1 MNQDKKPYLID
12 AIAGNSRFLASL
24 GRTGRLFRLWWP
36 HIDYPQ
42 HVDEIRTGLFIDGM
56 SNETSWFDS
65 SEDGW
70 QHAAGYVDRTN
81 IFRVKSKST
90 QLPIAVESLDYAVPQ
105 EDIYVRHYR
114 LTNHGTEPVSFQFLY
129 YSSFRSM
136 ETSYYHTTQFD
147 ESIDALTHMRHAY
160 IFSLSSS
167 NVCTGY
173 QAGHAW
179 SSAQMGI
186 LNGNQ
191 IDMTPD
197 GALSWRFNDV
207 QPGETAELPVY
218 IAAGSTRQEA
228 ADVLIKAKSMPASH
242 WYELTVS
249 YWQQFLANTV
259 PAPKASDA
267 IRELYERSLLTMK
280 LMSDESSGSVVAAP
294 EFDEGF
300 TRCGGYA
307 YCWGRDAAFIT
318 TAFDRVGLTD
328 LSTRFYE
335 WTLTAQDADGSW
347 QQRHYHDGRLAPS
360 WGLQIDEGASILWGM
375 WQHYSHIQDPAFAER
390 VWPAVAKGAGFLV
403 SFLDEETGLPAPSRD
418 LWEERLAEH
427 TYSAAAVYG
436 GLTAAAAFAQLRG
449 FETEAA
455 AWTKAAEGIQHAIS
469 ERCWN
474 EDRGSFHRGLKLA
487 VSEQDYRE
495 ANASGVS
502 TSIAV
507 NAKGYPSFM
516 LEHDSI
522 LDISL
527 LGISVPF
534 GAVSINDPKMVQTAE
549 AIELALTVPGV
560 GGIKRYENDHYIG
573 GNPWILTTLWLS
585 HYRIARGQYDE
596 ARTLLQWAVDHRTE
610 MGLLP
615 EQIDK
620 VSGETA
626 WVVPLT
632 WSHAM
637 FILAVSML
645 SEVDQL
651 QATITTN
658 VEKIQ

>member
-1 MNQDKKPYLID
+1 MHQDKKPYLID

-42 HVDEIRTGLFIDGM
+42 HVDEIRTGLYIDGVT
-56 SNETSWFDS
+56 EQTSWFDS
-65 SEDGW
+65 TEFGW
-70 QHAAGYVDRTN
+70 KHEAGYVARTN
-81 IFRVKSKST
+81 IFRVQAESAK
-90 QLPIAVESLDYAVPQ
+90 LPVAVESLDYAVPQ
-105 EDIYVRHYR
+105 EDIYVRQYR
-114 LTNHGTEPVSFQFLY
+114 FINRGTAPVSFQFIY
-129 YSSFRSM
+129 FSSFRSM
-136 ETSYYHTTQFD
+136 ETNYYHTTQFD
-147 ESIDALTHMRHAY
+147 ESLDALTHMRHAY

-179 SSAQMGI
+179 QTAQSGA
-186 LNGNQ
+186 LNGND

-197 GALSWRFNDV
+197 GALSWRFVDV
-207 QPGETAELPVY
+207 APGQRVEVPVY
-218 IAAGSTRQEA
+218 IAAGSTGQEA
-228 ADVLIKAKSMPASH
+228 AEVLLKAKSQPISH
-242 WYELTVS
+242 WYEKTS
-249 YWQQFLANTV
+249 AYWRQFLADAV
-259 PAPKASDA
+259 PAPETDDDD

-280 LMSDESSGSVVAAP
+280 LMSDEQSGSVVAAP

-300 TRCGGYA
+300 TRCGGYS

-318 TAFDRVGLTD
+318 TALDRVGLSD
-328 LSTRFYE
+328 LSTQFYE
-335 WTLTAQDADGSW
+335 WTLTAQDPDGSW

-390 VWPAVAKGAGFLV
+390 VWPAVAKGADFLV
-403 SFLDEETGLPAPSRD
+403 RYLDEETGLPAPSRD

-436 GLTAAAAFAQLRG
+436 GLSAAAAFAQLRG
-449 FETEAA
+449 LETEAA
-455 AWTKAAEGIQHAIS
+455 AWSIAAEGIQQRIR
-469 ERCWN
+469 ELCWN
-474 EDRGSFHRGLKLA
+474 EDRGSFYRGLKLA
-487 VSEQDYRE
+487 VTEPVYRE
-495 ANASGVS
+495 AQAAGVP
-502 TSIAV
+502 TSV
-507 NAKGYPSFM
+507 TTNAKGYATYQ
-516 LEHDSI
+516 LEHDPI
-522 LDISL
+522 IDISL
-527 LGISVPF
+527 LGVSVPF
-534 GAVSINDPKMVQTAE
+534 GAFPVDDPMMVQTAE
-549 AIELALTVPGV
+549 AIEKALTVPGV

-585 HYRIARGQYDE
+585 HYRIARGQYEE
-596 ARTLLQWAVDHRTE
+596 ARALLQWAVDHRTD

-620 VSGETA
+620 VTGETA

-645 SEVDQL
+645 AEVDQL
-651 QATITTN
+651 QN
-658 VEKIQ
+658 Q

>member
-1 MNQDKKPYLID
+1 MHSDKKPYLID

-56 SNETSWFDS
+56 TEKTSWFDS
-65 SEDGW
+65 AEDGW
-70 QHAAGYVDRTN
+70 KHEAGYVARTN
-81 IFRVKSKST
+81 IFRVQAESAE
-90 QLPIAVESLDYAVPQ
+90 LPVAVESFDYAVPQ
-105 EDIYVRHYR
+105 EDIYVRQYR
-114 LTNHGTEPVSFQFLY
+114 FTNRGAVPVSFQFIY
-129 YSSFRSM
+129 FSSFRSM
-136 ETSYYHTTQFD
+136 ETDYYHTTQFD
-147 ESIDALTHMRHAY
+147 EPLDALTHMRHAY

-167 NVCTGY
+167 NVCTKY

-179 SSAQMGI
+179 EAAQTGR
-186 LNGNQ
+186 LNGNE

-197 GALSWRFNDV
+197 GALSWRFADLE
-207 QPGETAELPVY
+207 PGQTVEVPVY

-228 ADVLIKAKSMPASH
+228 ADTLLRAKSQPISH
-242 WYELTVS
+242 WYNLTNA
-249 YWQQFLANTV
+249 YWQQFLADAV
-259 PAPKASDA
+259 PAPDTSNDD

-280 LMSDESSGSVVAAP
+280 LMSDEQSGSVVAAP

-318 TAFDRVGLTD
+318 TAFDRVGLSS

-335 WTLTAQDADGSW
+335 WTLTAQDPDGSW

-375 WQHYSHIQDPAFAER
+375 WQHYSHIQDTAFAER
-390 VWPAVAKGAGFLV
+390 VWPAVAKGADFLV
-403 SFLDEETGLPAPSRD
+403 RFLDEETGLPAPSRD

-436 GLTAAAAFAQLRG
+436 GLTAAAAFARLRG
-449 FETEAA
+449 LATEAT
-455 AWTKAAEGIQHAIS
+455 AWALAAEGIQQRIR

-474 EDRGSFHRGLKLA
+474 EDRGSFYRGLKLA
-487 VSEQDYRE
+487 VTESVYRE
-495 ANASGVS
+495 AEATGAA
-502 TSIAV
+502 TSIAT
-507 NAKGYPSFM
+507 NAKGYSTFL
-516 LEHDSI
+516 LEHDPI
-522 LDISL
+522 IDISL
-527 LGISVPF
+527 LGVSVPF
-534 GAVSINDPKMVQTAE
+534 GAFPADDPMMVQTAE
-549 AIELALTVPGV
+549 AIEQALTVPGV
-560 GGIKRYENDHYIG
+560 SGIKRYEDDHYIG

-585 HYRIARGQYDE
+585 HYRIARGQYEE

-620 VSGETA
+620 ATGETA

-645 SEVDQL
+645 AEANQL
-651 QATITTN
+651 QCN
-658 VEKIQ
+658 

>member
-12 AIAGNSRFLASL
+12 AITGNSKFLASL

-42 HVDEIRTGLFIDGM
+42 HVDEIRTGLFWDGAA
-56 SNETSWFDS
+56 EQTTWFDS
-65 SEDGW
+65 VEDGW
-70 QHAAGYVDRTN
+70 QHESGYVPRTN
-81 IFRVKSKST
+81 IFRVQATSA
-90 QLPIAVESLDYAVPQ
+90 QHPIAIESFDYAVPQ
-105 EDIYVRHYR
+105 SDIYVRQYR
-114 LTNHGTEPVSFQFLY
+114 FTNQSAKPASFKFIY
-129 YSSFRSM
+129 FSSFRSL
-136 ETSYYHTTQFD
+136 ETQYYHTTQFD
-147 ESIDALTHMRHAY
+147 PSLDALTHLRHAY

-173 QAGHAW
+173 QAGTAW
-179 SSAQMGI
+179 QTAQAGA
-186 LNGNQ
+186 LNGNL
-191 IDMTPD
+191 IDMAPD
-197 GALSWRFNDV
+197 GALCWQLTDV
-207 QPGETAELPVY
+207 QPGQTVEIPVY

-228 ADVLIKAKSMPASH
+228 ADTLAQAKSQPAS
-242 WYELTVS
+242 
-249 YWQQFLANTV
+249 YWFEQTSAYWHKFLADAV
-259 PAPKASDA
+259 PAPNASDA

-280 LMSDESSGSVVAAP
+280 LMSDEQSGSVVAAP

-318 TAFDRVGLTD
+318 TALDRVGLSD
-328 LSTRFYE
+328 MSTRFYE

-375 WQHYSHIQDPAFAER
+375 WQHYSHIQDPAFAEL
-390 VWPAVAKGAGFLV
+390 VWPAVAKGADFLV
-403 SFLDEETGLPAPSRD
+403 RFLDEETGLPSPSID

-436 GLTAAAAFAQLRG
+436 GLKAAAAFAQLRG

-455 AWTKAAEGIQHAIS
+455 AWSMAAESIQQRIR
-469 ERCWN
+469 ELCWN
-474 EDRGSFHRGLKLA
+474 EERGSFYRGVKLA
-487 VSEQDYRE
+487 VTEQTYLQGE
-495 ANASGVS
+495 KLGAIASI
-502 TSIAV
+502 TTD
-507 NAKGYPSFM
+507 AKGYSTYF
-516 LEHDSI
+516 LKHDPVI
-522 LDISL
+522 DISL

-534 GAVSINDPKMVQTAE
+534 AAVSIDDPMMVSTAE
-549 AIELALTVPGV
+549 AITKTLTVPGV
-560 GGIKRYENDHYIG
+560 GGIKRYEDDNYIG

-585 HYRIARGQYDE
+585 HYHIGRAEYDKARE
-596 ARTLLQWAVDHRTE
+596 LLQWAVDHRTE
-610 MGLLP
+610 TGLLP

-620 VSGETA
+620 ETGETA

-645 SEVDQL
+645 AEVNQL
-651 QATITTN
+651 QSN
-658 VEKIQ
+658 S